1 MGGPRIHNGA
11 HILRVI
17 RNRIEPELRS
27 IPRLELREKKLF
39 RHARPTRGAQSIRQK
54 VAARSWNC
62 ANNVTAPRMTQLMKK
77 TTHRTLH
84 VEIADIK
91 RVVLDEL
98 AAGLDDVAHQNREHF
113 VGVDSVIVV

>member
-1 MGGPRIHNGA
+1 
-11 HILRVI
+11 
-17 RNRIEPELRS
+17 
-27 IPRLELREKKLF
+27 LF

-84 VEIADIK
+84 VEIADI
-91 RVVLDEL
+91 
-98 AAGLDDVAHQNREHF
+98 
-113 VGVDSVIVV
+113 

>member
-1 MGGPRIHNGA
+1 MCGPCTHDAA

-17 RNRIEPELRS
+17 GNRIYAKLRS
-27 IPRLELREKKLF
+27 IPCLELREEKLLW
-39 RHARPTRGAQSIRQK
+39 HARPTRGAQSIRQK

-77 TTHRTLH
+77 ATHRTLH
-84 VEIADIK
+84 VEIADIQ

-98 AAGLDDVAHQNREHF
+98 AAWLDDVAHQNREHF